1 MMRKINTNIEFLQRP
16 CKKVDLNEAGNIKTK
31 LFLGIKP
38 RLQSAVGLAANQISI
53 NKCAFVT
60 NLKGKLKYYINPE
73 LIESIGDPFQHL
85 EGCLSLPG
93 QQYYVDRYPEVKVVD
108 EIHGEQHLKDYEAIV
123 WQHEYGHLCGKLI
136 LS

>member
-1 MMRKINTNIEFLQRP
+1 MKKINTNIKFLQTP
-16 CKKVDLNEAGNIKTK
+16 CEKVSAAEAGSIKTR

-73 LIESIGDPFQHL
+73 LIETIGDPFQRL

-93 QQYYVDRYPEVKVVD
+93 QEYHVDRYPEVKVVD
-108 EIHGEQHLKDYEAIV
+108 EVHGEQHLKGYEAVV